1 MGFGMMVVFQL
12 AMVIGIIGFE
22 ISKIK
27 EMGNKISNKAKQN
40 LIQGIA
46 MKTIGSATGIDVKSL
61 VDKKGFINNDG
72 NQGVG
77 SKAMD
82 KIPAPLRVGLGAALG
97 LTGRAAAVGQFAG
110 RKAFGA
116 IDNLSD
122 NKISQA
128 TKFYSTLAQ
137 EKAKHYANSIK
148 EGIGKTRTVRAIKQ
162 IDKGRRFIGKKIGEK
177 MEDLHQLEESTVGG
191 RVAHFGDDMI
201 KSAFRRRHPNIE
213 LKSPT
218 VDPLKARLTG
228 KASQIRDITDMT
240 TNMNNMAR
248 ASNILNQENG
258 IDNRLID
265 TESMKNQVANKR
277 TMRLINEYKDV
288 KGIKTAKDALNA
300 KRYAEAVQAV
310 QGTGDS
316 RENEIK
322 HQMILG
328 LVKNSK
334 VELDKDMLINT
345 TNTAYTNYSNN
356 LNVVKAVKDAQDN
369 AMKENSKRTA
379 QEIEDILTDPSHS
392 KVYEEA
398 YNKIMADGDKMGDAD
413 KYFEGVVNK
422 IANNDRQT
430 MIAYLGKQ
438 GAEDLQE
445 KLTSQRESDI
455 ERAVLQQK
463 NEIANKYMQ
472 EKGMSMEQALEHVD
486 NLAQGAFDKDN
497 FDKVMQETIN
507 AINSGNYNPL
517 SNSTANSTTQPQNPT
532 QVQGQAQAQIQT
544 SAQPQN
550 SETASAQTVEPVS
563 NQTVQP
569 VQGQQGQPTQTS
581 TVESTSSAVASRT
594 DASSIESATTT
605 VDSMR
610 EVIKET
616 IVNNTNAVSTTS
628 ADGNNL
634 SIDSNTMEDMTN
646 RAAQKAMAPFN
657 EFLIRF
663 GGGSRREGMEKLVK
677 TLNGDSKAN
686 LTDEIK
692 KELAEIGL
700 NSQEEINGL
709 VATMKKELNG
719 NAKNGVMNGKDGNSI
734 INKVPEV
741 ENEAQILD
749 FQEKQQSIRRRRR
762 KTTSID
768 TSGDQT
774 DKPFEDAS

>member
-1 MGFGMMVVFQL
+1 MGGLGFMVIFQL
-12 AMVIGIIGFE
+12 AVVVGLAGVE
-22 ISKIK
+22 IHFIK
-27 EMGNKISNKAKQN
+27 QSSNKVKQK
-40 LIQGIA
+40 LVQGIA
-46 MKTIGSATGIDVKSL
+46 MKAIEARTGVDVKSL
-61 VDKKGFINNDG
+61 VGQKPFIDG

-97 LTGRAAAVGQFAG
+97 LTGRAAAVGQVAG

-177 MEDLHQLEESTVGG
+177 MENLHQLEESTVGG

-201 KSAFRRRHPNIE
+201 KSAFRRRHPNTR

-218 VDPLKARLTG
+218 VDPLNSKTRLTG
-228 KASQIRDITDMT
+228 KGSQIRDITDMT

-248 ASNILNQENG
+248 AANILNQENG
-258 IDNRLID
+258 IDDRLID

-277 TMRLINEYKDV
+277 TMRLINEYKDA

-310 QGTGDS
+310 QDTGDS

-345 TNTAYTNYSNN
+345 TNTAYTSYSNN
-356 LNVVKAVKDAQDN
+356 LNVAKAVKEAQDN

-398 YNKIMADGDKMGDAD
+398 FNKIMADGDKMGDAD

-517 SNSTANSTTQPQNPT
+517 SNSTASSNSGNIEITVQNNVATTT
-532 QVQGQAQAQIQT
+532 T
-544 SAQPQN
+544 QPQN

-563 NQTVQP
+563 NQTAQP
-569 VQGQQGQPTQTS
+569 VQGQQGQPTQTA

-594 DASSIESATTT
+594 DTSSIESATTT

-616 IVNNTNAVSTTS
+616 IVNNTNTVSTTS

-657 EFLIRF
+657 EFLRRF
-663 GGGSRREGMEKLVK
+663 GGGSRREGMEKLLK
-677 TLNGDSKAN
+677 ILNGDSKAN

-692 KELAEIGL
+692 KELATIGI

-709 VATMKKELNG
+709 VATMKQELKG
-719 NAKNGVMNGKDGNSI
+719 NANNGVMNGTIVS
-734 INKVPEV
+734 EV
-741 ENEAQILD
+741 ESKATILD
-749 FQEKQQSIRRRRR
+749 FQENKQRIQRRRRR
-762 KTTSID
+762 NADSRD